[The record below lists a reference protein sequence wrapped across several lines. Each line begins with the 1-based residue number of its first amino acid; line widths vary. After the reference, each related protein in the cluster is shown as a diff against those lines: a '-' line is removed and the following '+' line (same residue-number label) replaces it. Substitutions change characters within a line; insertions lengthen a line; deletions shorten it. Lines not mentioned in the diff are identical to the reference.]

1 MLFSIDPVK
10 GYLQAHYVIAYSDF
24 WFLGNMKRLFIWWY
38 ILYII
43 YSTVYVLHWIFWFL
57 VTIYI
62 YNMQCFF
69 CKFFVIYIIRYWNFW
84 RSSEDGVGT
93 VRMRG
98 NLVSNNR
105 FCVAIFIFVIQ
116 LFPFSSALWRVC
128 EIWILFWL
136 YFLSW
141 NMAYNYV
148 LVPLL

>member
-1 MLFSIDPVK
+1 MLFCIDPVK
-10 GYLQAHYVIAYSDF
+10 GYLQAHYVIVYSDF

-98 NLVSNNR
+98 NLVSTNR

-128 EIWILFWL
+128 EIWILF
-136 YFLSW
+136 
-141 NMAYNYV
+141 
-148 LVPLL
+148 

>member
-105 FCVAIFIFVIQ
+105 FCVAIFIFVMQ
-116 LFPFSSALWRVC
+116 LFPFSSTLWRVC

>member
-1 MLFSIDPVK
+1 MLFRVDPVK

-57 VTIYI
+57 VTIHI

-69 CKFFVIYIIRYWNFW
+69 CTFFVIYIIRYWNFW

-116 LFPFSSALWRVC
+116 LFPFSSALWQVC

-136 YFLSW
+136 YFLFW